1 MFFLFLQ
8 KENIFDMEQS
18 VEKQIK
24 NKYDIRIEIDPVVPS
39 KEEQDKARRE
49 ERINDIET
57 DITAVLML
65 TSVAAGIYV
74 FNKMFTPAEFTE
86 LDVYLLI
93 YSILAFSVGIVLG
106 ISVNLRKNPGSGPI
120 LPWL

>member
-1 MFFLFLQ
+1 
-8 KENIFDMEQS
+8 MEQS
-18 VEKQIK
+18 VEKQIQ
-24 NKYDIRIEIDPVVPS
+24 NKYEICIDIVPVVPS
-39 KEEQDKARRE
+39 KEEQEKARRE

-57 DITAVLML
+57 DITVVLMF

-74 FNKMFTPAEFTE
+74 FDKIFTLAEFTE

-93 YSILAFSVGIVLG
+93 YSILAFSVGIVTG
-106 ISVNLRKNPGSGPI
+106 ISVNLRKHPGSGPI